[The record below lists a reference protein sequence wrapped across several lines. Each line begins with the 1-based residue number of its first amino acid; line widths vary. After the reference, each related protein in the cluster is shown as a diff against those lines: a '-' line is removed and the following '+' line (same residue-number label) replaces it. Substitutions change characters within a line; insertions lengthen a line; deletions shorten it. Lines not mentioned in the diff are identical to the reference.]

1 MAIYLK
7 IDGINGNSLDESH
20 TDWIEVQTWTWGA
33 TNMSNVGQG
42 GGAAVGTSDVQPIT
56 LTVTSAKSSVEMM
69 HRCITGKHLGDIT
82 LEATKTTGEKEDKWL
97 KIELKDAL
105 ISGMQMGGDSSG
117 YGIDTVTIQ
126 YEEHKHEIFEQD
138 KKGILAS
145 AGVHTFNVGT
155 RVAT

>member
-7 IDGINGNSLDESH
+7 IDGINGNSLDEAH
-20 TDWIEVQTWTWGA
+20 KEWIEVLSWSWGA

-42 GGAAVGTSDVQPIT
+42 GGAAAGTADVQP
-56 LTVTSAKSSVEMM
+56 LSLMVTSAKSSVELM

-82 LEATKTTGEKEDKWL
+82 LESTKTTGEKEDKWL
-97 KIELKDAL
+97 KVELTDAL
-105 ISGMQMGGDSSG
+105 ISSMQMSGDPSG
-117 YGIDTVTIQ
+117 AGADSITIH

-138 KKGILAS
+138 QKGILAS
-145 AGVHTFNVGT
+145 AGVHTFNVGS